1 MVKNINASQFTINCA
16 AMRDVQTHHTSQL
29 SGDGVADD
37 SESVTAYTESIMK
50 EGVVSE
56 SHTKEGVVSEG
67 ATFHGLSATDKC
79 ESVVDSGLDSML
91 VSSMNE
97 S

>member
-1 MVKNINASQFTINCA
+1 
-16 AMRDVQTHHTSQL
+16 MRTHHTSLL

-37 SESVTAYTESIMK
+37 SGSVTAYTESITK
-50 EGVVSE
+50 EGVLSEGAVFHKERVVSE

-67 ATFHGLSATDKC
+67 AVFHGLSATDKC

-91 VSSMNE
+91 VSGMNE